1 MEVASVKKVKPAE
14 AKGSEKECEN
24 HKEGDDQQSLIH
36 DDESGSRGDQEGTD
50 GAARN
55 DVLIDS
61 GFVFTGKLPT
71 SSIR

>member
-1 MEVASVKKVKPAE
+1 MEVASVRKVKPTE

-24 HKEGDDQQSLIH
+24 HKEGDDQQSLIQ
-36 DDESGSRGDQEGTD
+36 DDESGSCGDQEGTD

-55 DVLIDS
+55 DVPTDS